1 MTLLYF
7 SKHSSPN
14 YYVCN
19 KPQEVW
25 LPVKHA
31 ASLTVRCFLKQ
42 VSCRVTQHDLQLC
55 QVKMSSSSNLT
66 PSDTW
71 SCCFFAVCKI
81 HSMFDFLCFRCAP
94 LQWHQLLI
102 FGQTAKRNREKAER
116 KHLISHRAASNQH
129 VTSTHPPQNDRELP
143 SVQTPWRHATR
154 LCSRASRKM

>member
-71 SCCFFAVCKI
+71 SCCFFAVFKI

-94 LQWHQLLI
+94 LQWQLLI

-116 KHLISHRAASNQH
+116 KRLISHRAASNQH
-129 VTSTHPPQNDRELP
+129 VTSTHSPQNDRELP